1 MPVARVKE
9 QMQRRAGE
17 MSASDVVVYVSC
29 IKVKHSDGRKP
40 RYLVAFSVEF
50 LPDAA
55 TNTIKSSQTL
65 DLRKMCS
72 SDTVNASKCLKFI
85 CLD

>member
-40 RYLVAFSVEF
+40 RYLVNLLFGEETDPGTFEPDQWHAELDAFI
-50 LPDAA
+50 AA
-55 TNTIKSSQTL
+55 H
-65 DLRKMCS
+65 
-72 SDTVNASKCLKFI
+72 
-85 CLD
+85 